1 MRLKV
6 LCVLLLACST
16 SQHPGIVGNLVDCGK
31 ADRGQ
36 LLGLLTEL
44 GVAAV
49 RDVSTSEAVNWKALG
64 LKAAAKGV
72 TVGGC
77 AFAQFVRGYV
87 KAETPPIA
95 DGAVAL
101 MAPDPAIVELE
112 ALRAQWGGV
121 TWSVER

>member
-1 MRLKV
+1 MKH
-6 LCVLLLACST
+6 LCVLLLAFGCAT

-31 ADRGQ
+31 ANKGE
-36 LLGLLTEL
+36 LLGLVTEL

-49 RDVSTSEAVNWKALG
+49 RDVSTDQVVNWKALG

-72 TVGGC
+72 LLGGC
-77 AFAQFVRGYV
+77 AFAQFVRGYIQ
-87 KAETPPIA
+87 AETPAIA
-95 DGAVAL
+95 DGAVAR

>member
-1 MRLKV
+1 MKH
-6 LCVLLLACST
+6 LCVLLLAFGCAT

-31 ADRGQ
+31 ADRGA
-36 LLGLLTEL
+36 LLGLVTEL

-49 RDVSTSEAVNWKALG
+49 RDVSTDQAVNWKALG

-72 TVGGC
+72 LLGGC
-77 AFAQFVRGYV
+77 AFAQFVRGFV
-87 KAETPPIA
+87 QPQQP
-95 DGAVAL
+95 GVAVQAL
-101 MAPDPAIVELE
+101 AVEADPAIVELE